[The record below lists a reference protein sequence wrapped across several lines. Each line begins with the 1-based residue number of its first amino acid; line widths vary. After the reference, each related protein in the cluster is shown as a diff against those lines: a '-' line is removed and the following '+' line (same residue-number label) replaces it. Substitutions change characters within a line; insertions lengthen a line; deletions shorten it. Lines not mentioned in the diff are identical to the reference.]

1 MTATTTAPA
10 PPRAAGSPSMTPALA
25 LGDIAAITRRNLL
38 HIVRSPQL
46 LVFASLQPVI
56 FVLLFRY
63 VFGGAISVRG
73 GSYINYLIPGI
84 FVQTTLFGGNATAV
98 GLAQDLR
105 EGIIDRFRSLPM
117 ARSAVL
123 SGRSLSDVVYN
134 GGILIVLM
142 LSGLVV
148 GWTVHTGLGNLLAGV
163 GLLLLFAFAMSWL
176 GIYLGLS
183 VPTVEVAQQAIF
195 TVLFPITF
203 ISNVFVP
210 PQTLPTWLQ
219 FVAEWNPTSTL
230 TGALRQ
236 LWGNPNP
243 FASDSFPS
251 QNPVLVTVVWVVVV
265 IAIFGPLGVRRYRSM
280 SR

>member
-10 PPRAAGSPSMTPALA
+10 PPRVAGGPSMTPALA

-84 FVQTTLFGGNATAV
+84 FVQTVLFGGNATAV

-123 SGRSLSDVVYN
+123 AGRTLADLTRNVVTVALMVAVGTAVGFRFHAGPAAAVAALVWVLAFGYAFSWVFATIGLVTRNPEAAQFAAGLPLFLLVFASSAFVPVQTMPGWLQAFANVQPVSVTVDAVRALSQGGPTLHWFWPSLAWTA
-134 GGILIVLM
+134 GILL
-142 LSGLVV
+142 
-148 GWTVHTGLGNLLAGV
+148 
-163 GLLLLFAFAMSWL
+163 
-176 GIYLGLS
+176 
-183 VPTVEVAQQAIF
+183 
-195 TVLFPITF
+195 
-203 ISNVFVP
+203 VFVP
-210 PQTLPTWLQ
+210 LA
-219 FVAEWNPTSTL
+219 V
-230 TGALRQ
+230 RQ
-236 LWGNPNP
+236 Y
-243 FASDSFPS
+243 
-251 QNPVLVTVVWVVVV
+251 
-265 IAIFGPLGVRRYRSM
+265 RRL
-280 SR
+280 